1 MTWDLAQDI
10 LFLAIC
16 YSPVYVLVRYC
27 IVPWV
32 LADEEAQS
40 R

>member
-1 MTWDLAQDI
+1 MTWELAHDI

-16 YSPVYVLVRYC
+16 YSPVYVLVRYW

-32 LADEEAQS
+32 LSEES